1 MLCALRFA
9 TNTCSNLS
17 VRFPLLVTIIS
28 LFFQKYFQQWQTQ
41 EETFHLEQA
50 RLRSK
55 IRIKDGRATAVDLI
69 ARYLDVYEGKEV
81 PPEAELYEPYVYMN
95 GLSKNA
101 LEDLLADIEVSNYCF
116 FNFLSYY
123 FTLIVFPRTIESFL
137 IFFIYIYYII

>member
-17 VRFPLLVTIIS
+17 VRFPLLITVIS

-116 FNFLSYY
+116 FNFSSYY
-123 FTLIVFPRTIESFL
+123 FDPIVFGQFP
-137 IFFIYIYYII
+137 